1 VSVSLTLG
9 HLLCTRDMA
18 GLLSMLL
25 YSCAS
30 ITLGRM
36 HWESMYILIFMDN
49 YGCAGHLEMVF
60 LIFSYLFSSLTVLA
74 ALLRSLCWAVSHI
87 FGIWF
92 CNFGLPLNLSD
103 VHSGQQRFSYREPL
117 QNTIKFVLCCSRV
130 QITGLQFSMRGAA
143 PFINVFV
150 ILNNLIYALCTFC
163 FILFSLSAVELSNF
177 TLMYSL
183 L

>member
-117 QNTIKFVLCCSRV
+117 QNTIKFDLCWCLFYEFIV
-130 QITGLQFSMRGAA
+130 HVFKLPDYNFQWEGLH
-143 PFINVFV
+143 P
-150 ILNNLIYALCTFC
+150 
-163 FILFSLSAVELSNF
+163 SLMFLLS
-177 TLMYSL
+177 
-183 L
+183 